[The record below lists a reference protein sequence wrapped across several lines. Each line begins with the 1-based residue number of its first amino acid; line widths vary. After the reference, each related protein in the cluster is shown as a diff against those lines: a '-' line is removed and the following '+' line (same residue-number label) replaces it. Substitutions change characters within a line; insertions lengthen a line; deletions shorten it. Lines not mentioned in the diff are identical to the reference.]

1 MPTFKAPLSGDVIQA
16 INPWQ
21 WMWNATGGQYG
32 LVNINLGYSRDPQLE
47 QQILDEVGSY
57 GRQIGRLSDVVEILL
72 RAVDPK
78 KLDEADAQ
86 KLRDFQAQLQR
97 VQDLK
102 AARKQADA

>member
-32 LVNINLGYSRDPQLE
+32 LVNINLGRSADPALE

-57 GRQIGRLSDVVEILL
+57 GRQLGRLGDVVELLL
-72 RAVDPK
+72 RAVDVSKLSGDEQK
-78 KLDEADAQ
+78 KVQ
-86 KLRDFQAQLQR
+86 DFQRQLEEIR
-97 VQDLK
+97 HLK
-102 AARKQADA
+102 AARHQN

>member
-21 WMWNATGGQYG
+21 WMWNASGGQYG
-32 LVNINLGYSRDPQLE
+32 LVNINLGTSRDPALE

-57 GRQIGRLSDVVEILL
+57 GKQLGRLGDVVEILL

-78 KLDEADAQ
+78 KLSDADQ
-86 KLRDFQAQLQR
+86 KKVRDFQAQ
-97 VQDLK
+97 VDEIADIK
-102 AARKQADA
+102 AARRRA

>member
-32 LVNINLGYSRDPQLE
+32 LVNINLGSSRDPQLE

-57 GRQIGRLSDVVEILL
+57 GRQLGRIGDVVEILL

-78 KLDEADAQ
+78 KLSEADL
-86 KLRDFQAQLQR
+86 KKVRDFQSQVDEIA
-97 VQDLK
+97 DIK
-102 AARKQADA
+102 AARRRA

>member
-1 MPTFKAPLSGDVIQA
+1 MPDFRLPLSGDVIQA

-32 LVNINLGYSRDPQLE
+32 LVNINLGKSADPALE

-72 RAVDPK
+72 KHVQPDALSAEERAQV
-78 KLDEADAQ
+78 A
-86 KLRDFQAQLQR
+86 DFQLQLSQVER
-97 VQDLK
+97 LK
-102 AARKQADA
+102 ARRQA